1 MGVSNGDSLD
11 FEVGVEEEPG
21 NADECAC
28 GIGRLEVLHV
38 DAVEGR
44 EG

>member
-21 NADECAC
+21 GADECAR
-28 GIGRLEVLHV
+28 GIGKLEVLYV
-38 DAVEGR
+38 DAIEGR